1 MTALLALLTL
11 SCLGDVAPGLQVVYC
26 QAVHTWEPYHTVVR
40 RVKWCDPGE
49 CLGMGG
55 GMFHYSSRVIAIDP
69 QWPFKGDELLLTMEH
84 EYGHA
89 LGLEHRGGNSIM
101 KPGWEPPFAP
111 GPTEED
117 FTDLRRLRGRLAVYG
132 RY

>member
-1 MTALLALLTL
+1 MTALLMLLTF

-26 QAVHTWEPYHTVVR
+26 QAVHAWAPYHAPVR

-49 CLGMGG
+49 CAGMGG

-69 QWPFKGDELLLTMEH
+69 DWPFKGDDLLLTMEH

-89 LGLEHRGGNSIM
+89 LGLEHRSGNSIM
-101 KPGWEPPFAP
+101 KPGWEPPIAP

-117 FTDLRRLRGRLAVYG
+117 FNEVRRVRGRPAVSG

>member
-1 MTALLALLTL
+1 MTALLTLLTL
-11 SCLGDVAPGLQVVYC
+11 SCLGDVAPGLRVVYC
-26 QAVHTWEPYHTVVR
+26 QAVRAWAPYHAEVR

-55 GMFHYSSRVIAIDP
+55 GMFHYHSRVIAIDP
-69 QWPFKGDELLLTMEH
+69 EWPFKGDDLLLTMEH

-89 LGLEHRGGNSIM
+89 LGLEHRWGNSIM
-101 KPGWEPPFAP
+101 KPGWDPPFAP

-117 FTDLRRLRGRLAVYG
+117 FSEVRRIRGRASVSA